1 MTPDDPND
9 PNDPTNDPNE
19 PINDPNDPGLLLG
32 SLASRRGRRQ
42 AGDERLN
49 LVSHSGEL
57 VTLLAD
63 TEVGDI

>member
-1 MTPDDPND
+1 MILDDPND
-9 PNDPTNDPNE
+9 PINDPNDPNE
-19 PINDPNDPGLLLG
+19 PINDPNEPGLLLG

-49 LVSHSGEL
+49 LVSHSGDL